1 MQLCNTKLNNL
12 QNYTKMKK
20 FTTLLLLLLIFRTT
34 QATSIPPTYSLFIY
48 NFIKHMSW
56 PIHYQTGEFV
66 IAVLGYSPHIKDL
79 QNLVN
84 TRKVGNQNIVL
95 KIFSEPQDFGKCH
108 ILFIPEK
115 QSEQIEKCMALLGN
129 RPTVIMTEK
138 IGMAKRGSC
147 INFLQEGDKVQFEL
161 NRTTAT
167 SIGVQVRNDLVKMAV
182 VEIE

>member
-1 MQLCNTKLNNL
+1 
-12 QNYTKMKK
+12 
-20 FTTLLLLLLIFRTT
+20 
-34 QATSIPPTYSLFIY
+34 
-48 NFIKHMSW
+48 
-56 PIHYQTGEFV
+56 
-66 IAVLGYSPHIKDL
+66 
-79 QNLVN
+79 
-84 TRKVGNQNIVL
+84 
-95 KIFSEPQDFGKCH
+95 
-108 ILFIPEK
+108 
-115 QSEQIEKCMALLGN
+115 MALLGN